1 MSIFWM
7 ELKKLFSWPIIG
19 LIIVLNVLLYW
30 LLIEFEITYFPNGR
44 PWNDIFIIE
53 QEMIEKYGEK
63 IDEEEM
69 DDFKFIYD
77 ERVKE
82 ANAFLQ
88 AYPLAVEKGI
98 TTYAQYQQSREVDA
112 PNVEEGDA
120 LSSAILFDDK
130 VDLFWELESRKGIID
145 NYEYRYQVFSSDEG
159 YRSQKEQM
167 RVEEMIANEKFQ
179 YYSNLV
185 IRNFNL
191 IASYVL
197 TTILFSLAVLLSPIF
212 LRDKLKGIV
221 PLQYTSAQGRNV
233 FRIKWLVGFTAL
245 FLVTTMLLIIYSSI
259 YWTNATYPY
268 FSLPLFTMS
277 YHIYWY
283 DITFGQFII
292 LTIIAIYLL
301 CFLFGAITMFF
312 SAICT
317 NYLIQVSSQIL
328 SISAFILFVMPIC
341 LELIISTKYLP
352 WVVPIIYIVFI
363 MIVLFIRKWIIHRE
377 NRRDILIN

>member
-145 NYEYRYQVFSSDEG
+145 NYEYRYLVF
-159 YRSQKEQM
+159 
-167 RVEEMIANEKFQ
+167 
-179 YYSNLV
+179 
-185 IRNFNL
+185 
-191 IASYVL
+191 
-197 TTILFSLAVLLSPIF
+197 
-212 LRDKLKGIV
+212 
-221 PLQYTSAQGRNV
+221 
-233 FRIKWLVGFTAL
+233 
-245 FLVTTMLLIIYSSI
+245 
-259 YWTNATYPY
+259 
-268 FSLPLFTMS
+268 
-277 YHIYWY
+277 
-283 DITFGQFII
+283 
-292 LTIIAIYLL
+292 
-301 CFLFGAITMFF
+301 
-312 SAICT
+312 
-317 NYLIQVSSQIL
+317 
-328 SISAFILFVMPIC
+328 
-341 LELIISTKYLP
+341 
-352 WVVPIIYIVFI
+352 
-363 MIVLFIRKWIIHRE
+363 
-377 NRRDILIN
+377 